1 MKAKYILFGSIIL
14 INSVFSKDL
23 GQLGETIPI
32 AEEDL
37 LKVMMSK
44 LQHLEQTGELQ
55 QHQKHIQHKIKQR
68 VLEPVA
74 NKLPETVK
82 QREFYYDPTITV
94 EEDLS
99 DTQGN
104 RFRRK
109 GEKINPLNTYS
120 FKEPWLFFDGN
131 SKRQKQFALQQLK
144 NNKIK
149 LILIAGRPLDLMQ
162 EIKQPVYFDQFGWL
176 IKKFNI
182 TQVPALVEQQGKK
195 LKITEIELEKCNT
208 KN

>member
-1 MKAKYILFGSIIL
+1 MLFSSCFG
-14 INSVFSKDL
+14 KDL
-23 GQLGETIPI
+23 GQLGEIFSI
-32 AEEDL
+32 VEDDL
-37 LKVMMSK
+37 LKVMMNK
-44 LQHLEQTGELQ
+44 LQYLEQTGELQ
-55 QHQKHIQHKIKQR
+55 QHQQYVQNKVKQR

-99 DTQGN
+99 DSRGN
-104 RFRRK
+104 IFKRK
-109 GEKINPLNTYS
+109 GEKINPLNIYS
-120 FKEPWLFFDGN
+120 FKPAWLFFDGN
-131 SKRQKQFALQQLK
+131 SKNQKQFALNKLKHHQL
-144 NNKIK
+144 K
-149 LILIAGRPLDLMQ
+149 LILIAGKPLDLMQ

-195 LKITEIELEKCNT
+195 LKITEIELEQCNIRD
-208 KN
+208 

>member
-1 MKAKYILFGSIIL
+1 MKAKYILFGSIIV
-14 INSVFSKDL
+14 INAVFSKNL
-23 GQLGETIPI
+23 RQLGETFPI
-32 AEEDL
+32 LEEDL

-55 QHQKHIQHKIKQR
+55 QHQQYIQNRVKQR

-74 NKLPETVK
+74 NNLPETVK
-82 QREFYYDPTITV
+82 HREFYYDPTITV
-94 EEDLS
+94 EADLS
-99 DTQGN
+99 DHQAN
-104 RFRRK
+104 IFRRK
-109 GEKINPLNTYS
+109 GEQINPLNTYN
-120 FKEPWLFFDGN
+120 FKEPWLFFDSN

-144 NNKIK
+144 SNNIK

-182 TQVPALVEQQGKK
+182 TQVPALVEQQGTK

-208 KN
+208 KE